1 MQHYQLMA
9 MYKLSDVVL
18 DSVYFGG
25 DTTTRE
31 AFEVGS
37 PVVTLPGK
45 TIGQRWTQAYY
56 KVMGILDYVV
66 DTADEYVSV
75 ATKFANADGET
86 KRSLANASRPRTTK
100 SSSPTPR
107 HRNYGATRYFA
118 PPPRRRD
125 GTGTIRWERTQK
137 SGAMNFSIRAIRR
150 DYLSPKK
157 NSLHAANWRRNIR
170 HYE

>member
-66 DTADEYVSV
+66 DTADKYVSV

-86 KRSLANASRPRTTK
+86 KLRARERIKTAYHEKLVANPEAPKLWGHAIFRAATA
-100 SSSPTPR
+100 PTR
-107 HRNYGATRYFA
+107 WHWHDQVGTNAKK
-118 PPPRRRD
+118 RRD
-125 GTGTIRWERTQK
+125 E
-137 SGAMNFSIRAIRR
+137 F
-150 DYLSPKK
+150 
-157 NSLHAANWRRNIR
+157 
-170 HYE
+170 